1 MTFESGP
8 LTRGE
13 RMTPHYVN
21 QGAELNWLL
30 DDLVDRVPQVSN
42 AVMLTQDGLAIGA
55 SAGLNR
61 EDAEHLAA
69 LASGFQS
76 MARGAGQHFGGGRVR
91 QTIIEMEAA
100 FLFVSAAGQ
109 GTCLAVLTTGDADV
123 GLVAY
128 EMAVLV
134 RRSSEHLVVA
144 PRPASYGP
152 DHSAQRPPTM
162 TGSNGR
168 RGVPYPARPAPP
180 GPGAAPPYLP
190 GGRMTPPSMA
200 GPPAGQLAGQAALA
214 GSHPSRPLPKLMPQR
229 RDAPAWDSVY
239 SPYPIP
245 AGRPESA
252 PYTE

>member
-1 MTFESGP
+1 
-8 LTRGE
+8 
-13 RMTPHYVN
+13 MTPHYVN